1 MTKTVDIDWP
11 AVELQ
16 YRAGIKSLKAIG
28 SEFGCTDAGILRRAK
43 KEGWTRDLKE
53 RIKAA
58 AEEKLQRLASPEAAI
73 SEELVVEANAN
84 NQVAVTRENR
94 DDIQR
99 LLNLIYRMLGE
110 LEETTSNRD
119 LFNQVGELMRSPDEK
134 GLDKLNDL
142 YRKVIS
148 LPSRVKAM
156 KDLTDSVKTL
166 IGLKRQAYG
175 LADNANGEADKP
187 AETAEM
193 SEAETARRIAFV
205 FASAMHKKGTEE

>member
-1 MTKTVDIDWP
+1 MTKTVDIDWQ

-16 YRAGIKSLKAIG
+16 YRAGIKSLKTIG

-53 RIKAA
+53 RIRAA
-58 AEEKLQRLASPEAAI
+58 TEAKLQRLASPETAI
-73 SEELVVEANAN
+73 SEELVVDANAN

-187 AETAEM
+187 AEQAEM